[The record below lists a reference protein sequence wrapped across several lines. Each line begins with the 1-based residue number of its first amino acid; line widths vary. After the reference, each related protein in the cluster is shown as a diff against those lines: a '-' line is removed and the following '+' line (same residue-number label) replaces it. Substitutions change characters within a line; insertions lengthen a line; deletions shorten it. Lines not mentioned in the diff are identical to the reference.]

1 MTEETTMSLDPSI
14 ELYVEAALGKK
25 AAHVVLLDVRELTSM
40 ADAFLICSG
49 RSNRQVTAIAEFVL
63 RYLKKRGKQPLSIE
77 GKKEGHWVLLDYGE
91 VIIHIFYEPLR
102 TFYDLEGLW
111 ADARRIRTNGML
123 KHEEGS
129 TGDQTET

>member
-1 MTEETTMSLDPSI
+1 MTEETKMPLDPSI
-14 ELYVEAALGKK
+14 DLYVEAVLGKK

-49 RSNRQVTAIAEFVL
+49 RSNRQVTAIADFVH
-63 RYLKKRGKQPLSIE
+63 RFLKKRGKKPLSVE

-91 VIIHIFYEPLR
+91 VIIHIFYEPMR

-111 ADARRIRTNGML
+111 ADAERIQTKSMS
-123 KHEEGS
+123 KHDEG
-129 TGDQTET
+129 GVVE